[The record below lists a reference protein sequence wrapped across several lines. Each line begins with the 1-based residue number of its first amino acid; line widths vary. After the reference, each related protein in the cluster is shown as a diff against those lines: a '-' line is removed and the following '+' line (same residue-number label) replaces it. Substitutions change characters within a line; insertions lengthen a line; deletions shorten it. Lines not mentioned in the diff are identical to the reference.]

1 MRNSRRHFLAFT
13 SRLGLVAL
21 GTVSGLF
28 GRLAFARDAREAFEA
43 VDMKQA
49 LAAIGV
55 TEMKDSADIV
65 LKTPDIAEN
74 GAVVPVEVTS
84 SLPGT
89 RGIAVL
95 VEKNPHQL
103 SAEFSIPEGTEPF
116 VATRVKVAETS
127 LIHAI
132 VKTDAGVF
140 HTARTVKVTLGGCG
154 G

>member
-13 SRLGLVAL
+13 SRLGLAAL
-21 GTVSGLF
+21 GTASGLF

-89 RGIAVL
+89 RGIA
-95 VEKNPHQL
+95 
-103 SAEFSIPEGTEPF
+103 F
-116 VATRVKVAETS
+116 
-127 LIHAI
+127 
-132 VKTDAGVF
+132 
-140 HTARTVKVTLGGCG
+140 
-154 G
+154 